1 MGYWAIPPELAWLE
15 WVAGAEITR
24 IDPDDVV
31 KVSAVLREIAEEIL
45 SEAIAEADVAAAA
58 VVHAYPQGE
67 GGQQIVD
74 SLRSMIH
81 DDTPKGGTPQHGSIE
96 LMGNSFNDLAVSVDD
111 FAGAVHAN
119 HLNAIFSL
127 SWLAAELALSFFAG
141 PGAGAVQ
148 AGAIAATRA
157 VFRAMARW
165 LEGRIAAMLAR
176 TFLSDAAKQVVSK
189 LVYEIVQE
197 AIVEVFQGTAQEVA
211 VQGIVIAE
219 GLNSQGWDTGAI
231 WENAWVSALAGG
243 AGGGAGFGLNR
254 AMGRIAPSLMNNR
267 GVRGF
272 TGGAIVGAG
281 AGLAGAFVA
290 AWATGN
296 WDPRSFVGGAISGAG
311 PSGVY
316 GARGQTQHNGPMNF
330 NREPV
335 RVGTLPGSGPAADG
349 TSPVPAPNAV
359 DGTGT
364 NGGGANGGGTNGAG
378 TTGAGTNGSGANAN
392 GGSDAG
398 SPSTTAASS
407 GPSGSADTGQY
418 GGTAGTADTG
428 AGSSGEAA
436 GDSAASQQ
444 SAAPAGQN
452 ATNSAADEGSSNSS
466 TGDSAAQNGG
476 APAAGAHSV
485 APNGDSG
492 QVGADS
498 GQAGGG
504 SAQAGAD
511 SGAHAGHSATAAAD
525 SAAPEGSSA
534 ASEHRVAD
542 GSTPG
547 TSAAGV
553 TDSGTPLSGTGATGA
568 AVGGA
573 SPAQALGA
581 AAVNAGPVGAGM
593 GGAPTGAAAP
603 GAAVSGSTPAV
614 AGSAASSVAPGA
626 SSPASA
632 SPFSSAAPAQQSG
645 SAAGSSASRPVGAQG
660 GAAVLD
666 GTTRAVPP
674 DGAGAVST
682 GDSSSRA
689 NAGSARAVDVPGGL
703 SDQAGPVQA
712 RIADSEAPQ
721 ARSRAEDAAAAS
733 DQRQVQVDPADL
745 ASPDSA
751 TTRPDGEAD
760 YSNRGADSDSAADSN
775 GRSDSDAGADSRAG
789 TDSTARQP
797 DTDDRSDQDG
807 ALAVDPA
814 AAALA
819 LSPPPPA
826 PPSRPASSGSRP
838 ATDGDRAALA
848 PDTSSNTDPA
858 SRPDPDRDPDP
869 DLDPDLDPDA
879 RTSDPDADT
888 DPAANPDADAGPAA
902 NPDADA
908 GPADP
913 DADTDPAA
921 NPDADAGPADPD
933 ADTDPAANPDADT
946 GPAADPDVDTGPDP
960 HADADTDPAAAPD
973 SDADTGTRD
982 PRRVLPED
990 SSEATRA
997 EIDEADAILNRMEP
1011 GLRAQ
1016 DLLLGDSDANP
1027 ATDEVAAARADEN
1040 ARRWNALTDA
1050 ERAALIRAYPDV
1062 IGNAPG
1068 IYSHSADTANRLR
1081 IARDL
1086 ADLSARD
1093 TLDRQERQRLR
1104 ELRRT
1109 VADLRRAQVRAA
1121 RIDPNLPVRVL
1132 AYDPDAFGG
1141 KGRALVAF
1149 GNPDAATQV
1158 SVHVPGR
1165 DAGVADLGA
1174 VLEETAASHAAA
1186 AGRLRAGDSL
1196 ASIAWLGYNTPGR
1209 ASAMVNW
1216 RAKKAAELLRRDL
1229 AIFDATRAVTG
1240 NKPAVRIIAE
1250 GYGVDVA
1257 AAAGRK
1263 GGLSGLVGDIAL
1275 VGTPGDPI
1283 LPSKHFGD
1291 GVRVFVP
1298 HETNGLHQRWN
1309 APDPE
1314 GARPPAGVPVDAMYR
1329 VSDIESGQAGTAP
1342 HQPDIGPAQPNSPR
1356 PELTGGGCGVQALWK
1371 AAEVT
1376 GNPAITVPAPDSVGP
1391 EGMDWRDIERNADAQ
1406 LTPLWRRGR
1415 LASLNLLGTGRR
1427 RTGQHA
1433 IADALRYMRGR
1444 SAVIVINQQRGSVP
1458 DGQPGAHAFTM
1469 YWDADAEKVMVYDPL
1484 RQPDPFEFDPTDV
1497 PNAKATWGIFY
1508 DKNGIATRPLG
1519 DRRGPG
1525 LAAGSGARNDD
1536 LDRRMPP
1543 RVGTS
1548 DPADPMAALRRHLDE
1563 SRTPERQSPDPLTDP
1578 ERAYLDE
1585 LSGSLG
1591 LGDSLSDNSDP
1602 LRALADLARR
1612 AAPSPQMASDPGL
1625 RPDLAPPPPDMFV
1638 PQPLSPEM
1646 AQAWLLRQMNV
1657 PLDASLE
1664 ARLTEAIA
1672 EQRVRTLL
1680 RAGAIEALARAT
1692 QSPIDSADLD
1702 LSAAE
1707 LAHWTGALEVPAVDL
1722 ATDRGVADTLAR
1734 LRAEARELA
1743 ATIAQLAE
1751 APPQR
1756 DDADAAGRSPES
1768 VSHAAAERNRGRCAE
1783 LSLRLIKALTGSS
1796 VIRLPSEAVGLGGM
1810 TASEVQD
1817 AAGGQLRQ
1825 FADHEAIRR
1834 QLLDMPEGSTALVV
1848 DEYAAPVDE
1857 YGVGAHAYVLR
1868 HESDPDGA
1876 DGIVMVR
1883 DPGADHTKRFPPTV
1897 SREVRGTYAILL
1909 DPQGNPVHPI
1919 GSDSDA
1925 SPAADLAV
1933 RIGRSLDSHSDQV
1946 RALLRGTETGAEVLR
1961 VLDDASVRVRYE
1973 RAAADWRS
1981 GGFAAESLTATVYTG
1996 RNDHVRQALSLAHE
2010 SVHAERYIRGESG
2023 HLGMDRATFIRTMI
2037 AEEAAAVAQW
2047 IRVAGQFRADPQLGD
2062 YFGDRHYLEDTYDA
2076 AYAAQPRLGEDGTP
2090 LSEAEFA
2097 RRAHERATE
2106 ALIAEIE
2113 THVWPNGR
2121 NYSDYYGAEWDRSRT
2136 DHGQFYDAEI
2146 APQPAQP
2153 AAAALRIAA
2162 ADRARAHRELVEV
2175 SDEINSGTARYG
2187 IRPHL
2192 TADSVAREIADRLGP
2207 VRDEMA
2213 DPATTP
2219 ERLADLRRTEHDLL
2233 SLADLIPRREN
2244 AQVAYDRQ
2252 VDVLTALAAREV
2264 LATYAPDARPLG
2276 DHYVHLPG
2284 SPNRIVIAGEP
2295 YQHQALR
2302 DAAAADPRVRKLLR
2316 GGPIEFEHLSLGIDD
2331 FGQVRAR
2338 RVDAIDPRV
2347 FESSGPVVAESD
2359 LAGDATRQRLEPIL
2373 AALPDSAVGAWALE
2387 TLRRHGVTIE
2397 HSSDGV
2403 TRFYPARQVLVI
2415 DAGATDGEHMRAL
2428 VSGAIHAEF
2437 AGRQDAAVDARDR
2450 MRSELTDYVDRK
2462 IDEETSARIWEI
2474 VAAVQLG
2481 GAVELTAV
2489 DHVYL
2494 DAYRAA
2500 REAAANEIGGP
2511 AAELDRI
2518 ANQAGFDA
2526 LRPYVAAHRPT
2537 GSDTTN
2543 AEFYE
2548 RAWRESHGE
2557 VAAPD
2562 QSSTPPSG
2570 NPEFRHDAD
2579 PQAETTGTLGESW
2592 MVRPVLGRV
2601 KRWLPFGRKASAGVE
2616 SALIRAEWDGTEAD
2630 GRPDRRG
2637 PAGYEAPEFPM
2648 EPNAAGG
2655 QGKPPN
2661 KPPVPAPS
2669 PDEPNEGER
2678 RPAARR
2684 EYLFEFEGLTFHL
2697 DLTADG
2703 AGPWNPVLRQ
2713 ENSPAQESETAP
2725 KATNPKEVETPHA
2738 AQKPPGSIDKPK
2750 SKFLANTAYRRGF
2763 QGYNPKYPSGSSV
2776 DGAGQ
2781 SVLGYS
2787 AGLPLTKDSPQGEVL
2802 QIKFN
2807 PARVLKEGVTMW
2819 KAREYVPILN
2829 RLTSRVPD
2837 RAAEFQPIRDMDGTE
2852 YRPWVDDASPEAVRN
2867 EHGVDIDEMRRRD
2880 DAAQQANSP
2889 ASQEVRN
2896 ELPQLP
2902 SAGAEATGAFADLL
2916 NELAGAVDQRRE
2928 LADRLVAAARAMGL
2942 RLDPGLD
2949 GDAALHAVRVLRY
2962 QQARRIGA
2970 LAGLAESAVR
2980 YDVENRHIPFSQE
2993 VSFFDND
3000 PMTRF
3005 LREIVHADDR
3015 PTTML
3020 DWQGVNNGGEPGRD
3034 WGDLSYTDQPGI
3046 DQGKPGYFVNALRRD
3061 QIKDERAVWAQL
3073 LQVDLHYLDSHPRGA
3088 LADALAN
3095 VHARTADI
3103 ARFAELASEFV
3114 RADGDADELTRL
3126 VTDLALRSS
3135 IVADGGI
3142 LIPDADGL
3150 GLLPGNDGGPLRLM
3164 VVDGHLDHAHVL
3176 ASALR
3181 AHPNIAEVVND
3192 GQVDV
3197 VFRVAE
3203 IATDGTILVSDSEPM
3218 RVRHVDELVD
3228 GRRLDMTFLLGED
3241 GRWRPVVETAPTT
3254 EGESAR
3260 PKPDLE
3266 RLSRN
3271 EIESAR
3277 KELAHR
3283 LGVPE
3288 SDLDDPRSLSDRMEQ
3303 IRAENKIR
3311 ASQIEAL
3318 IDYGRTAWDIDDFHT
3333 IGDSRAQLADRLKL
3347 EPGELTPERLA
3358 KAFVLDKIGSAR
3370 RHQAVE
3376 DLVEYAALMRGIDAD
3391 VVDAARDR
3399 LADRLGVGRRRGRF
3413 PRDLFPRNYNNDEKK
3428 YRPDRTGT
3436 DPKRLN
3442 KAIAKLARRPA
3453 ERENLI
3459 DALAEYYRTINRLDP
3474 FDPVSRGA
3482 DAVDPRLADVEFPVH
3497 PKAVAHLLNMIGD
3510 LESLAD
3516 ALRGARVLDGFGML
3530 GANNS
3535 APDPRPTP
3543 NPDFTR
3549 TVGVDLPEPIQPTDT
3564 DAEKAAKA
3572 KRFEKVYEIYRD
3584 GKIDQKERLTP
3595 RQLAKVQ
3602 AELRAEVHGR
3612 AADLDML
3619 AALND
3624 RAAELDRQ
3632 ARRPLEIARLLGER
3646 GAAVAQLDTA
3656 RADVEAATAHYRTAE
3671 PQERAAALDD
3681 LAAAARRQQA
3691 AAAELTRVDAA
3702 LAATRPAEPPALP
3715 PAAHGAVAS
3724 QGEGSSA
3731 PTRPEPSADGGGR
3744 KPPRGPLV
3752 PPTPDP
3758 EEPGRRPDVEIARRV
3773 TQRLAAENA
3782 AAVRELA
3789 AADAARNA
3797 AMVGLPVTPD
3807 QLGPAPEQVANTVDR
3822 LTRAHPEQT
3831 ARIAE
3836 LREAALRYLAAESE
3850 VAVLDEALAR
3860 AMQREALAEEG
3871 AGRIDDTVGV
3881 VAGEPPRIVV
3891 VGWHSPGDVRAQL
3904 ETERPLLR
3912 PLLARPGVVVTH
3924 IEIAVLD
3931 DGRITHRRTDFTPD
3945 RAPVPEP
3952 RDAGERLS
3960 PRQRAEERYQRALRD
3975 AHRQIGH
3982 PPQGDPRTTVWPGG
3996 ARPEASSDPVAGND
4010 DSTVDL
4016 GRDDPRTTV
4025 WPGGESSGSVADAD
4039 DPTVDLGRRVDPR
4052 TTVWPGGSGSS
4063 GPVAD
4068 ADDPTVDLGRR
4079 EDPRTR
4085 VWPGGSQSDQA
4096 SAGSVADSDE
4106 PTVDLVRRE
4115 DPRTRV
4121 WPGGGQSG
4129 NDPSGG
4135 SDAAASQPEPYRPK
4149 HRGRPADEAQR
4160 QAETYEPKHRVR
4172 SADESATEPDAHQP
4186 KHRGLPA
4193 DESRPQPYEPRHRA
4207 PQSEE
4212 AQSPPDPSE
4221 GTGRHRG
4228 APADESGT
4236 QEQEYEPKHRATQP
4250 DATESDGA
4258 QPWMPDSSAG
4268 TGKHRGQ
4275 PADESGAEPGGYQPK
4290 HRARPAEESQ
4300 VGPEAYEP
4308 RHRGEPADESGTHE
4322 QDYEPKHR
4330 ASQPDATESEGAQP
4344 GMLGSSEGTGRHRGA
4359 PADESRAQEQGY
4371 EPKHRVSQPGV
4382 AESDGAPPGMAD
4394 SSAGTGKHRGQP
4406 ADESGAEPGGYQPK
4420 HRASQPDAT
4429 ESEGAQS
4436 RPPESSEGSGRHRGA
4451 PADESGVQPEGTGG
4465 QLSAGEPE
4473 ADPMPTEAREALDRL
4488 RAERAEVVA
4497 RRAEWD
4503 DIRRMRAEALD
4514 PADAPTVD
4522 ALARAARQFDD
4533 AGAAVAELDAEIAE
4547 LELANTPEGVYRQL
4561 MRERAVLARER
4572 EFWRAKRD
4580 DRYSRFSD
4588 LPLPFGDAAQALNQS
4603 NLARTLEHLEASVA
4617 GTRNIAG
4624 TGDEAGYVAR
4634 EELDPGEIARRREQI
4649 FKLHDAALR
4658 YNRVQAALAE
4668 VDRRIA
4674 ALGRV
4679 GIGEPQ
4685 PLSRQVRAEVDRLAG
4700 ERARE
4705 VLESKPWR
4713 QMRADIAARLRVN
4726 ESDLGP
4732 DAAALDSALEEVAG
4746 RTVRADQLAERVR
4759 NLDLLREAAT
4769 RVNEADHRIARIQ
4782 GRIAEL
4788 AGAGRDFLAAEGARQ
4803 VTDRVGFVDGDRQRI
4818 IVIAPRGTLDA
4829 PRADHDAALLDAI
4842 QRDSRVAR
4850 AMLSRETTIE
4860 YRELVAELD
4869 QPVTTRRL
4877 RSPSREYMTLGPED
4891 APVLRR
4897 VRWQSGER
4905 DSSTWHEVNPE
4916 RPEWTTNRKGP
4927 TTPKE
4932 FKERDL
4938 PEGVSGWATNPFQA
4952 AVVDPFVDNGSG
4964 INKGLLPAIPGGAP
4978 TYPGP
4983 TYELPFADVFYHFMR
4998 LTLEPAKLFG
5008 FTWYNDSAHPGRIS
5022 PGFKGH
5028 PWFRKKGADVQPMA
5042 REPERAEREHA
5053 PGELAGYERKQA
5065 DEQRAW
5071 RRVQD
5076 WATEQYRLFRKSDGD
5091 IDRITANLAAR
5102 PELEGAAREVRAAEI
5117 VDRIAS
5123 VVEDYMSARSEVTT
5137 RTSDDPGPDLS
5148 AVVADLT
5155 GTLRSEQPG
5164 DAARLVDDIREA
5176 LLGLKPDRAAIS
5188 AEVAVRL
5195 DNSVKAFSREQ
5206 IAQIKHHYMEAVYR
5220 RALPVDGSPARV
5232 RLDEVADVAEA
5243 WLRLIGDAARPEDV
5257 LMLQDALAE
5266 SNFLRANDYASWRDA
5281 NQYAVR
5287 IGFDWDSVRPPLTG
5301 WREGIRYA
5309 PAPLPT
5315 DAPLPPRPDTDDDGP
5330 DPLPP
5335 GPDSGPSSPPS
5346 LPPGQS
5352 PGQLPQA
5359 PSPDDV
5365 ATVRLGGPIGADDP
5379 TIPLPGPSG
5388 ADDPTVSLSGPD
5400 GADDPTVP
5408 LAGSSGADDPTVP
5421 LSGAIGADDPTVPL
5435 PNPESAEERG
5445 TNQDPTTTIGDD
5457 PTIDLRRGAAGSEQD
5472 GRPENAGDRYEID
5485 NPQFGA
5491 RLRYGFE
5498 NWDAVVDA
5506 LAPHERAVL
5515 KRIASLNADGS
5526 GFRAAIDAALR
5537 GDAELTP
5544 ELAEAVDILDD
5555 VLTRFRLP
5563 DTAVMTYVRP
5573 ENPLDMSGDVI
5584 ESLHQLTEFPQL
5596 ALGETPPIYGGRFH
5610 LELTVPAGTPA
5621 LFMNRFLPP
5630 GMPVPVMMLGRGLH
5644 MRVDTVRSL
5653 GNDGHWLIRA
5663 TVVPEADAPAEAA
5676 GDRSPGNA
5684 PVSSSAPESA
5694 VHQPDSRTADEV
5706 VSRPEPDAGGG
5717 GKKPPQ
5723 APPLTAPEPNDP
5735 ADEGAAG
5742 SESQPPQ
5749 PPQPPVPPESP
5760 VSPQPPRLPGPPELP
5775 DLPTAPQFPP
5785 GSGWPTSPG
5794 DPALPVPPTRP
5805 GGPPVPGVP
5814 TLPDSPP
5821 GWVPSPGDR
5830 SVPGVPTLSDPSP
5843 GWAPPSGEPGVPTL
5857 PDPPSVGEPGG
5868 RGLSGGANGYSHA
5881 APMMPPPVPPTP
5893 TGRSRSSR
5901 AFPRAG
5907 FGNGRGPA
5915 EGGQRAATGL
5925 VVRSHAGVGEF
5936 TDFDPRSGALRGGAS
5951 GGGSVS
5957 GLYGLVGDLSVVFYR
5972 EAGRLLLRA
5981 GDRVIDLDAQPIAVY
5996 WQRVD
6001 DRTNRF
6007 VLVDSGVV
6015 ACDVHY
6021 RAVVP
6026 DLDFGL
6032 LIRDVLCDPD
6042 RRSRIFAA

>member
-1 MGYWAIPPELAWLE
+1 M
-15 WVAGAEITR
+15 
-24 IDPDDVV
+24 
-31 KVSAVLREIAEEIL
+31 
-45 SEAIAEADVAAAA
+45 
-58 VVHAYPQGE
+58 
-67 GGQQIVD
+67 
-74 SLRSMIH
+74 
-81 DDTPKGGTPQHGSIE
+81 
-96 LMGNSFNDLAVSVDD
+96 
-111 FAGAVHAN
+111 
-119 HLNAIFSL
+119 
-127 SWLAAELALSFFAG
+127 
-141 PGAGAVQ
+141 
-148 AGAIAATRA
+148 
-157 VFRAMARW
+157 
-165 LEGRIAAMLAR
+165 
-176 TFLSDAAKQVVSK
+176 
-189 LVYEIVQE
+189 
-197 AIVEVFQGTAQEVA
+197 
-211 VQGIVIAE
+211 
-219 GLNSQGWDTGAI
+219 
-231 WENAWVSALAGG
+231 
-243 AGGGAGFGLNR
+243 
-254 AMGRIAPSLMNNR
+254 
-267 GVRGF
+267 
-272 TGGAIVGAG
+272 
-281 AGLAGAFVA
+281 
-290 AWATGN
+290 
-296 WDPRSFVGGAISGAG
+296 
-311 PSGVY
+311 
-316 GARGQTQHNGPMNF
+316 
-330 NREPV
+330 
-335 RVGTLPGSGPAADG
+335 
-349 TSPVPAPNAV
+349 
-359 DGTGT
+359 
-364 NGGGANGGGTNGAG
+364 
-378 TTGAGTNGSGANAN
+378 
-392 GGSDAG
+392 
-398 SPSTTAASS
+398 
-407 GPSGSADTGQY
+407 
-418 GGTAGTADTG
+418 
-428 AGSSGEAA
+428 
-436 GDSAASQQ
+436 
-444 SAAPAGQN
+444 
-452 ATNSAADEGSSNSS
+452 
-466 TGDSAAQNGG
+466 
-476 APAAGAHSV
+476 
-485 APNGDSG
+485 
-492 QVGADS
+492 
-498 GQAGGG
+498 
-504 SAQAGAD
+504 
-511 SGAHAGHSATAAAD
+511 
-525 SAAPEGSSA
+525 
-534 ASEHRVAD
+534 
-542 GSTPG
+542 
-547 TSAAGV
+547 
-553 TDSGTPLSGTGATGA
+553 
-568 AVGGA
+568 
-573 SPAQALGA
+573 
-581 AAVNAGPVGAGM
+581 
-593 GGAPTGAAAP
+593 
-603 GAAVSGSTPAV
+603 
-614 AGSAASSVAPGA
+614 
-626 SSPASA
+626 
-632 SPFSSAAPAQQSG
+632 
-645 SAAGSSASRPVGAQG
+645 
-660 GAAVLD
+660 
-666 GTTRAVPP
+666 
-674 DGAGAVST
+674 
-682 GDSSSRA
+682 
-689 NAGSARAVDVPGGL
+689 
-703 SDQAGPVQA
+703 
-712 RIADSEAPQ
+712 
-721 ARSRAEDAAAAS
+721 
-733 DQRQVQVDPADL
+733 
-745 ASPDSA
+745 
-751 TTRPDGEAD
+751 
-760 YSNRGADSDSAADSN
+760 
-775 GRSDSDAGADSRAG
+775 
-789 TDSTARQP
+789 
-797 DTDDRSDQDG
+797 
-807 ALAVDPA
+807 
-814 AAALA
+814 
-819 LSPPPPA
+819 
-826 PPSRPASSGSRP
+826 
-838 ATDGDRAALA
+838 
-848 PDTSSNTDPA
+848 
-858 SRPDPDRDPDP
+858 
-869 DLDPDLDPDA
+869 
-879 RTSDPDADT
+879 
-888 DPAANPDADAGPAA
+888 
-902 NPDADA
+902 
-908 GPADP
+908 
-913 DADTDPAA
+913 
-921 NPDADAGPADPD
+921 
-933 ADTDPAANPDADT
+933 
-946 GPAADPDVDTGPDP
+946 
-960 HADADTDPAAAPD
+960 
-973 SDADTGTRD
+973 
-982 PRRVLPED
+982 
-990 SSEATRA
+990 
-997 EIDEADAILNRMEP
+997 
-1011 GLRAQ
+1011 
-1016 DLLLGDSDANP
+1016 
-1027 ATDEVAAARADEN
+1027 
-1040 ARRWNALTDA
+1040 
-1050 ERAALIRAYPDV
+1050 
-1062 IGNAPG
+1062 
-1068 IYSHSADTANRLR
+1068 
-1081 IARDL
+1081 
-1086 ADLSARD
+1086 
-1093 TLDRQERQRLR
+1093 
-1104 ELRRT
+1104 
-1109 VADLRRAQVRAA
+1109 
-1121 RIDPNLPVRVL
+1121 
-1132 AYDPDAFGG
+1132 
-1141 KGRALVAF
+1141 
-1149 GNPDAATQV
+1149 
-1158 SVHVPGR
+1158 
-1165 DAGVADLGA
+1165 
-1174 VLEETAASHAAA
+1174 
-1186 AGRLRAGDSL
+1186 
-1196 ASIAWLGYNTPGR
+1196 
-1209 ASAMVNW
+1209 
-1216 RAKKAAELLRRDL
+1216 
-1229 AIFDATRAVTG
+1229 
-1240 NKPAVRIIAE
+1240 
-1250 GYGVDVA
+1250 
-1257 AAAGRK
+1257 
-1263 GGLSGLVGDIAL
+1263 
-1275 VGTPGDPI
+1275 
-1283 LPSKHFGD
+1283 
-1291 GVRVFVP
+1291 
-1298 HETNGLHQRWN
+1298 
-1309 APDPE
+1309 
-1314 GARPPAGVPVDAMYR
+1314 
-1329 VSDIESGQAGTAP
+1329 
-1342 HQPDIGPAQPNSPR
+1342 
-1356 PELTGGGCGVQALWK
+1356 
-1371 AAEVT
+1371 
-1376 GNPAITVPAPDSVGP
+1376 
-1391 EGMDWRDIERNADAQ
+1391 
-1406 LTPLWRRGR
+1406 
-1415 LASLNLLGTGRR
+1415 
-1427 RTGQHA
+1427 
-1433 IADALRYMRGR
+1433 
-1444 SAVIVINQQRGSVP
+1444 
-1458 DGQPGAHAFTM
+1458 
-1469 YWDADAEKVMVYDPL
+1469 
-1484 RQPDPFEFDPTDV
+1484 
-1497 PNAKATWGIFY
+1497 
-1508 DKNGIATRPLG
+1508 
-1519 DRRGPG
+1519 
-1525 LAAGSGARNDD
+1525 
-1536 LDRRMPP
+1536 
-1543 RVGTS
+1543 
-1548 DPADPMAALRRHLDE
+1548 
-1563 SRTPERQSPDPLTDP
+1563 
-1578 ERAYLDE
+1578 
-1585 LSGSLG
+1585 
-1591 LGDSLSDNSDP
+1591 
-1602 LRALADLARR
+1602 
-1612 AAPSPQMASDPGL
+1612 
-1625 RPDLAPPPPDMFV
+1625 
-1638 PQPLSPEM
+1638 
-1646 AQAWLLRQMNV
+1646 
-1657 PLDASLE
+1657 
-1664 ARLTEAIA
+1664 
-1672 EQRVRTLL
+1672 
-1680 RAGAIEALARAT
+1680 
-1692 QSPIDSADLD
+1692 
-1702 LSAAE
+1702 
-1707 LAHWTGALEVPAVDL
+1707 
-1722 ATDRGVADTLAR
+1722 
-1734 LRAEARELA
+1734 
-1743 ATIAQLAE
+1743 
-1751 APPQR
+1751 
-1756 DDADAAGRSPES
+1756 
-1768 VSHAAAERNRGRCAE
+1768 
-1783 LSLRLIKALTGSS
+1783 
-1796 VIRLPSEAVGLGGM
+1796 
-1810 TASEVQD
+1810 
-1817 AAGGQLRQ
+1817 
-1825 FADHEAIRR
+1825 
-1834 QLLDMPEGSTALVV
+1834 
-1848 DEYAAPVDE
+1848 
-1857 YGVGAHAYVLR
+1857 
-1868 HESDPDGA
+1868 
-1876 DGIVMVR
+1876 
-1883 DPGADHTKRFPPTV
+1883 
-1897 SREVRGTYAILL
+1897 
-1909 DPQGNPVHPI
+1909 
-1919 GSDSDA
+1919 
-1925 SPAADLAV
+1925 
-1933 RIGRSLDSHSDQV
+1933 
-1946 RALLRGTETGAEVLR
+1946 
-1961 VLDDASVRVRYE
+1961 
-1973 RAAADWRS
+1973 
-1981 GGFAAESLTATVYTG
+1981 
-1996 RNDHVRQALSLAHE
+1996 
-2010 SVHAERYIRGESG
+2010 
-2023 HLGMDRATFIRTMI
+2023 
-2037 AEEAAAVAQW
+2037 
-2047 IRVAGQFRADPQLGD
+2047 
-2062 YFGDRHYLEDTYDA
+2062 
-2076 AYAAQPRLGEDGTP
+2076 
-2090 LSEAEFA
+2090 
-2097 RRAHERATE
+2097 
-2106 ALIAEIE
+2106 
-2113 THVWPNGR
+2113 
-2121 NYSDYYGAEWDRSRT
+2121 
-2136 DHGQFYDAEI
+2136 
-2146 APQPAQP
+2146 
-2153 AAAALRIAA
+2153 
-2162 ADRARAHRELVEV
+2162 
-2175 SDEINSGTARYG
+2175 
-2187 IRPHL
+2187 
-2192 TADSVAREIADRLGP
+2192 
-2207 VRDEMA
+2207 
-2213 DPATTP
+2213 
-2219 ERLADLRRTEHDLL
+2219 
-2233 SLADLIPRREN
+2233 
-2244 AQVAYDRQ
+2244 
-2252 VDVLTALAAREV
+2252 
-2264 LATYAPDARPLG
+2264 
-2276 DHYVHLPG
+2276 
-2284 SPNRIVIAGEP
+2284 
-2295 YQHQALR
+2295 
-2302 DAAAADPRVRKLLR
+2302 
-2316 GGPIEFEHLSLGIDD
+2316 
-2331 FGQVRAR
+2331 
-2338 RVDAIDPRV
+2338 
-2347 FESSGPVVAESD
+2347 
-2359 LAGDATRQRLEPIL
+2359 
-2373 AALPDSAVGAWALE
+2373 
-2387 TLRRHGVTIE
+2387 
-2397 HSSDGV
+2397 
-2403 TRFYPARQVLVI
+2403 
-2415 DAGATDGEHMRAL
+2415 
-2428 VSGAIHAEF
+2428 
-2437 AGRQDAAVDARDR
+2437 
-2450 MRSELTDYVDRK
+2450 
-2462 IDEETSARIWEI
+2462 
-2474 VAAVQLG
+2474 
-2481 GAVELTAV
+2481 
-2489 DHVYL
+2489 
-2494 DAYRAA
+2494 
-2500 REAAANEIGGP
+2500 
-2511 AAELDRI
+2511 
-2518 ANQAGFDA
+2518 
-2526 LRPYVAAHRPT
+2526 
-2537 GSDTTN
+2537 
-2543 AEFYE
+2543 
-2548 RAWRESHGE
+2548 
-2557 VAAPD
+2557 
-2562 QSSTPPSG
+2562 
-2570 NPEFRHDAD
+2570 
-2579 PQAETTGTLGESW
+2579 
-2592 MVRPVLGRV
+2592 

-2616 SALIRAEWDGTEAD
+2616 SALNRAERDGTEADDIELGPD

-2637 PAGYEAPEFPM
+2637 PAGFEAPEFPM

-2684 EYLFEFEGLTFHL
+2684 EHLFEFEGLTFRL

-2703 AGPWNPVLRQ
+2703 AGAWNPVLRQ

-2725 KATNPKEVETPHA
+2725 QATNPKEVEAPHA

-2750 SKFLANTAYRRGF
+2750 SKFLANTVYRKGF

-2807 PARVLKEGVTMW
+2807 PARILKEGVTMW

-2837 RAAEFQPIRDMDGTE
+2837 RAAEFQPIRNMDGTE
-2852 YRPWVDDASPEAVRN
+2852 YRPWVDDASPEAVRK

-2880 DAAQQANSP
+2880 DAAQQANP
-2889 ASQEVRN
+2889 PESQEVRN
-2896 ELPQLP
+2896 ELPQPEPQLP
-2902 SAGAEATGAFADLL
+2902 TAGAEATGAFADLL

-2942 RLDPGLD
+2942 RLGPGLD
-2949 GDAALHAVRVLRY
+2949 GEAALQAVRVLQY

-2980 YDVENRHIPFSQE
+2980 YDAENRHIPFSQE

-3103 ARFAELASEFV
+3103 ARFAELANEFV
-3114 RADGDADELTRL
+3114 RVDGNADELTRL

-3135 IVADGGI
+3135 IVSDGGF

-3150 GLLPGNDGGPLRLM
+3150 GLLPGIDGGPLRLM

-3228 GRRLDMTFLLGED
+3228 GRRLDMTFLLDED
-3241 GRWRPVVETAPTT
+3241 GQWRPVVEIAPTT
-3254 EGESAR
+3254 ESESPR

-3271 EIESAR
+3271 EIEAAR

-3288 SDLDDPRSLSDRMEQ
+3288 SDLDDPRRLSDRMEQ

-3333 IGDSRAQLADRLKL
+3333 IGDARAQLADRLKL

-3370 RHQAVE
+3370 GHQAVE
-3376 DLVEYAALMRGIDAD
+3376 DLIEYAALMRGIDAD

-3399 LADRLGVGRRRGRF
+3399 LADRLGIGRRRGRF

-3497 PKAVAHLLNMIGD
+3497 PKAVAHLLDMIGD
-3510 LESLAD
+3510 LESLAE
-3516 ALRGARVLDGFGML
+3516 ALRSARVLDGFGML

-3646 GAAVAQLDTA
+3646 GAAGAQLDTA
-3656 RADVEAATAHYRTAE
+3656 RAEVEAATAHYRTAE

-3691 AAAELTRVDAA
+3691 AAAELARVDAA
-3702 LAATRPAEPPALP
+3702 LAATRPTEPPALP
-3715 PAAHGAVAS
+3715 LAAHGAVAN

-3731 PTRPEPSADGGGR
+3731 PTRPEPAADGGGR
-3744 KPPRGPLV
+3744 KPPRGPLA

-3797 AMVGLPVTPD
+3797 AMVGLPVTLD

-3822 LTRAHPEQT
+3822 LTRAHPEQA

-3924 IEIAVLD
+3924 IEIVVLD

-3945 RAPVPEP
+3945 RPPAPEP
-3952 RDAGERLS
+3952 RDAGERQS

-3982 PPQGDPRTTVWPGG
+3982 TPQGDPRTTVWPGG
-3996 ARPEASSDPVAGND
+3996 AQPEASSDPVAGSD
-4010 DSTVDL
+4010 DPTVDL
-4016 GRDDPRTTV
+4016 GREDPRTTV
-4025 WPGGESSGSVADAD
+4025 WPGGAQPEASSDPVAGSD
-4039 DPTVDLGRRVDPR
+4039 DPTVDLG
-4052 TTVWPGGSGSS
+4052 
-4063 GPVAD
+4063 
-4068 ADDPTVDLGRR
+4068 
-4079 EDPRTR
+4079 
-4085 VWPGGSQSDQA
+4085 Q
-4096 SAGSVADSDE
+4096 
-4106 PTVDLVRRE
+4106 RE

-4121 WPGGGQSG
+4121 WPGGGEPGHDPSGGLG

-4135 SDAAASQPEPYRPK
+4135 SDGAGSQPEPYRPK
-4149 HRGRPADEAQR
+4149 HRGRPADEAQH
-4160 QAETYEPKHRVR
+4160 QAETYEPKHRGR
-4172 SADESATEPDAHQP
+4172 PADESATEPDAHQP
-4186 KHRGLPA
+4186 KHRG
-4193 DESRPQPYEPRHRA
+4193 
-4207 PQSEE
+4207 
-4212 AQSPPDPSE
+4212 
-4221 GTGRHRG
+4221 
-4228 APADESGT
+4228 
-4236 QEQEYEPKHRATQP
+4236 
-4250 DATESDGA
+4250 
-4258 QPWMPDSSAG
+4258 
-4268 TGKHRGQ
+4268 
-4275 PADESGAEPGGYQPK
+4275 
-4290 HRARPAEESQ
+4290 
-4300 VGPEAYEP
+4300 V
-4308 RHRGEPADESGTHE
+4308 
-4322 QDYEPKHR
+4322 
-4330 ASQPDATESEGAQP
+4330 
-4344 GMLGSSEGTGRHRGA
+4344 
-4359 PADESRAQEQGY
+4359 
-4371 EPKHRVSQPGV
+4371 
-4382 AESDGAPPGMAD
+4382 
-4394 SSAGTGKHRGQP
+4394 
-4406 ADESGAEPGGYQPK
+4406 
-4420 HRASQPDAT
+4420 
-4429 ESEGAQS
+4429 
-4436 RPPESSEGSGRHRGA
+4436 
-4451 PADESGVQPEGTGG
+4451 PADESGVQPERIGG
-4465 QLSAGEPE
+4465 QLPAVPE
-4473 ADPMPTEAREALDRL
+4473 TDPMPAEAREALDRL
-4488 RAERAEVVA
+4488 RAERAEAVA

-4514 PADAPTVD
+4514 PADASTVD

-4533 AGAAVAELDAEIAE
+4533 ADSVVAELDAEIAE

-4803 VTDRVGFVDGDRQRI
+4803 VTERVGFVDGDPQRI

-4850 AMLSRETTIE
+4850 AMLARETTIE

-4877 RSPSREYMTLGPED
+4877 RSPSREYMTLGPDD

-5053 PGELAGYERKQA
+5053 PGELVGYERKQA

-5071 RRVQD
+5071 QRVQD
-5076 WATEQYRLFRKSDGD
+5076 WASEQYRLFRKSDGD

-5102 PELEGAAREVRAAEI
+5102 PEFEGAAREVRAAEI

-5123 VVEDYMSARSEVTT
+5123 VVEDYMSARIEVTT

-5220 RALPVDGSPARV
+5220 RALPVDGSPAHV

-5243 WLRLIGDAARPEDV
+5243 WLRLIGDEARPEDV

-5281 NQYAVR
+5281 NQYAIR

-5301 WREGIRYA
+5301 WRKGIRYA

-5330 DPLPP
+5330 DPLQP
-5335 GPDSGPSSPPS
+5335 GPGPSSPPS

-5365 ATVRLGGPIGADDP
+5365 ATVPLGSPIGADDP
-5379 TIPLPGPSG
+5379 TIPLPGP
-5388 ADDPTVSLSGPD
+5388 DDV
-5400 GADDPTVP
+5400 
-5408 LAGSSGADDPTVP
+5408 DDPTVP
-5421 LSGAIGADDPTVPL
+5421 LSGAIGADDPTVPLVGPDGADDPTVPLSGVIGPDDPTVPL

-5445 TNQDPTTTIGDD
+5445 TNQDPTTSIGDD
-5457 PTIDLRRGAAGSEQD
+5457 PTIDLRRGAEGSEQD
-5472 GRPENAGDRYEID
+5472 GRPETAGDRYEID

-5515 KRIASLNADGS
+5515 ERIASLNVEGS
-5526 GFRAAIDAALR
+5526 GFRAAIEAALR

-5544 ELAEAVDILDD
+5544 ELAAAVDILDD
-5555 VLTRFRLP
+5555 VLARFRLP

-5573 ENPLDMSGDVI
+5573 ENSLDMSGDVI
-5584 ESLHQLTEFPQL
+5584 GSLHQLTEFPQL

-5621 LFMNRFLPP
+5621 LFMNRFLPS

-5694 VHQPDSRTADEV
+5694 VHQPDSRTTDEV
-5706 VSRPEPDAGGG
+5706 AAVSPPEPDAGGG

-5723 APPLTAPEPNDP
+5723 VPPLTAPEPNDP
-5735 ADEGAAG
+5735 ADD
-5742 SESQPPQ
+5742 SESQPLRLSPPEPVGEDPGVPPLRLTPPDQDPDPYSEPAPRAIQPPDQPPRDEWSRRDVAEIVRVLSERHGVDLFGERRAMQVLRFDLPHLDPEVLREYARAIDDLLTKYPGTPVAILDILTVQNHRSAFAATQWEHENGGARVVLDYQLATSSQLFWAAMSMDVAAGFKHPSMERRPAYSAVVHEIGHVLDYLSSEQTRATIEDVLRRRYEEEFAAAHLAAGGEGYHTWIRQLSGYSFHDDGAFNPGEAIPEGFAEVELNGDAASEPARVIHETLVANARRALAEGAIPRPPSQLPSEPDAGGGGKKPPQQPPVGMPDPGEPNDDGSEKSAQQSDSSTDDDSGPDEDGDGAGRSARPEPTPDSDSSGGARLVPAEPSSQPDSAPTAPRSLSAREQAELDRLLAERAEAVSRREEWRDIRRMRAQNLPVDVDVDLTPDALVSTMDELRGKTMRVDEMPARLAAIDALERAAEHFADAESDIARLDDAIAALRDGTSQDEYEALVRERAAAVAEREFWRAKRNDRASRFADILPTLRGADDSLGADLAPTLEHLRNALVGERTIPGVGEDLSTQTPELVGEAELSRRRAQVFKLQRAAEEYERAAARVAEIDRRLGELGRSGTDVEPTLSHEARTEIDRLARERARQVLAVEPWRGMRDDLARRLRVNENELGPGQLDETLAEAAGRTIEASRVSEQARNLNLLREAAERVNAAEDAIDRIQARIAELTGAGREFLDAASARPIVPRVGLVEGDQPRIIVVAPRGGLDNPRALHDAALARALRENASVAHAMTRRDATVEFHEIIADRGEPVRYRRMAGPRREFLEITGPRPLDAGVLLVRWFDAAGRPHEVRPDRPTWRTNRDGGTVPKTFHPRDLPEGVSGWAVNPFQAALEDPFTDNGPGVNKDLLPAIPGGQPIETGPTYEVPFSGLFYHTMRLILETAKLSGFTWYADKNNPGRIRPGFKGHPFFRKKSAEVQPMAREWNVRDLFALPENERWYQASQTAEQRAWALVQRRAELEYERFRGDHSDIDRITDRLARNPAVEGAGRAVRAAELVALVDGLIEDHIEGLPTTRRPGDPGPDLSAAVDEITGHLRDEKTGDAERLVHFVYEELTRGTDVDRKELAGKVADRLDDSAPAFTRAEIAQIKHHLMNAEYLRTDWRTGVVVRQRLDAVVDVALAWQRLIDGDPNDADILMLQDALAESNFLIRNPTAFWNLANEHAVRIGFDWNSNRPPFTEWAKGAKYAPPSREPEHSRYALPPRRTDGGDSAPARPNEAAPSNQPGGEQPHAVDPRTVHWPGAPESASGSELGTGEHSPEASPSSGPVDPGTTRSQGDGENSRGAVDPRTVHWPGGPDTNADVVVDERSPEASEVRPVDPRTAHWPGGRAPESDQGGGGSMPKDVASSEVGPTDPRAKSRPESRSDSEAGEGQAHSDVPDRNGVGGQPPTALEGGSADAGVPQSMDGERSARPEGGDGLARPEGSEGPAQPEARAEADAGEDLSRPEGSARPKSESGQSRSAGVAQAEGGERSGSSEVQSRREERVDSEGGGEPSRSEGGAQAPGDVRSESGEGRPVEGERRSEEDERRPRLDGGAAAGLAAGSGAEEERDPRMPTPVAPFPPVPPLPQ
-5749 PPQPPVPPESP
+5749 PPAPQPPVPPVPPQPPVPPKPPAPPVPPQPSVPPKPPEPPARPQPPVPPRPPVPPAPKPPVPPAPPEPPASPQPPKPPQLPPAPDWPRPPEFPPAPGWPTPPGDPALPEPPTRPGDPPVPQPPVPPVPPQPPVPPVSPRPPVPPVLPKPPVPPEPPAWPQPPKPPQLPPAPDWPRPPEFPPAPGWPTPPGGPGLPAPPTGPGGPSLPGMPSVPPQAPVPPEPPVQLQPPRLPDPPELPDLPVPPQFPPASGWPTSPGDPALPAPPTKPVDPPAPGMPTVPPVPPESP
-5760 VSPQPPRLPGPPELP
+5760 VSPQPPNQPQLPPAPSSPRPPEFPPAPGWPTSPGDPALPAPPTMPADPSVPGMPSAPPQPPGPPQSPVPPQVPVHPEPPVSPQTPVPPESPQPPRLPDPPELPDRPAPPQSPVSPQPPRLPDRPELP
-5775 DLPTAPQFPP
+5775 DLPTAPEFSPASGWPTPLGDPGSPEPPTRPGGPPVPGTPSVPPVPPQPPESPVSPQPPRLPDRPELPVSPTAPEFPP
-5785 GSGWPTSPG
+5785 ASGWPTSPG
-5794 DPALPVPPTRP
+5794 DPALPATPTRP
-5805 GGPPVPGVP
+5805 GDPPGPGIPTSPDPSQGWMRPPGGTGLPGMP
-5814 TLPDSPP
+5814 TLPDPSQGGVSSPNDP
-5821 GWVPSPGDR
+5821 
-5830 SVPGVPTLSDPSP
+5830 SVPGMPTLPDPSP
-5843 GWAPPSGEPGVPTL
+5843 GWVPRPGELGASTL
-5857 PDPPSVGEPGG
+5857 PDPRSVGEPLAGG
-5868 RGLSGGANGYSHA
+5868 NGLSGGASGYSPA
-5881 APMMPPPVPPTP
+5881 APMLPPAVPPASA
-5893 TGRSRSSR
+5893 GRSWSSR

-5907 FGNGRGPA
+5907 FGSGPA
-5915 EGGQRAATGL
+5915 ESGQRAATGL

-5936 TDFDPRSGALRGGAS
+5936 ADFDPRTGALRGGGS

-5957 GLYGLVGDLSVVFYR
+5957 GLYGFVGDLSVVFYR

-5981 GDRVIDLDAQPIAVY
+5981 GDRVIDVDAQPIGVY
-5996 WQRVD
+5996 WQQVD